1 MLISSFVQTTP
12 EGIRLALR
20 VQPRSS
26 RNRIEGVVED
36 KLKVRLTAPPV
47 ENAANE
53 ACRVLLAEALDVSKG
68 QVELVGGGKSR
79 DKLFFVKG
87 NPENLLKRLE
97 SILA

>member
-1 MLISSFVQTTP
+1 MILDSFVQSTP
-12 EGIRLALR
+12 EGIRIALR

-26 RNRIEGVVED
+26 RNRIEGVVEG

-53 ACRVLLAEALDVSKG
+53 SCRVLLADALDVSKG

-79 DKLFFVKG
+79 DKLFLVKG
-87 NPENLLKRLE
+87 EPDALLKRLE
-97 SILA
+97 NLLV